1 MISYWE
7 LLWRRRRYLKLE
19 TTNGRF
25 PQEGYCNITIGPHAR
40 HTLDPRG
47 EAVPDDP
54 TGAYDFGL
62 GAGFYVDA
70 TEEPFASNYR
80 MWTLPASSR
89 RRLLLTKGR

>member
-1 MISYWE
+1 MPP
-7 LLWRRRRYLKLE
+7 LL
-19 TTNGRF
+19 TNSNASCRSEK
-25 PQEGYCNITIGPHAR
+25 PDR
-40 HTLDPRG
+40 HDTSPRG

-62 GAGFYVDA
+62 GAGFYVAA

-80 MWTLPASSR
+80 MWTLPASSP